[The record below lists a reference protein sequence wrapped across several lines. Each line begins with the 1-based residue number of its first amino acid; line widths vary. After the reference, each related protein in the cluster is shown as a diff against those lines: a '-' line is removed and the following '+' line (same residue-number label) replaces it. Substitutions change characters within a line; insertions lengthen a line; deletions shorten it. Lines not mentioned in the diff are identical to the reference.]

1 MSDPQSQQQ
10 NIRSYKK
17 AMQEKARKPTL
28 SEAEIN
34 QIQRIAQENP
44 DELRKVPAISGL
56 QEALSMSEGNA
67 LASTLQGVVSLGLNE
82 QYANVFKGVQRLN
95 LPVLM
100 IAQGI
105 ARSAYI
111 KGRTAKGA
119 TELLTKQAPM
129 TWPMILL
136 ISFIT
141 MFGLAALFNMATS
154 PNFTIAL
161 EGGFYGIPNFLF
173 IGLVLFLSY
182 IFIRRRSRALS

>member
-111 KGRTAKGA
+111 KGRTARG
-119 TELLTKQAPM
+119 
-129 TWPMILL
+129 
-136 ISFIT
+136 S
-141 MFGLAALFNMATS
+141 
-154 PNFTIAL
+154 
-161 EGGFYGIPNFLF
+161 
-173 IGLVLFLSY
+173 V
-182 IFIRRRSRALS
+182 